1 MITSSVFHY
10 PGSSEDCAGWFV
22 VIILF
27 VMSAAA
33 MFSATVR
40 FSSRFAAFS
49 AFVGFHTPS
58 LAGFRRSSRQLF
70 VVIPDRQ
77 LGNNFARFI
86 SFIDSWRMR
95 VRMRFRE
102 VPWQGSELGD
112 ALTAVIRVHW
122 SVDVSWLAS
131 TRRIFRICAVNGH
144 ARNLPLLLYRTNL
157 FEDIFHFV
165 VTLKTYRELP
175 WFAVEG
181 DLYMR
186 LAHTIRGIHWV
197 DDCG

>member
-1 MITSSVFHY
+1 MITSSVFHS

-27 VMSAAA
+27 VVSAAA

-58 LAGFRRSSRQLF
+58 LAGFWRSSRQLF
-70 VVIPDRQ
+70 EVIPDRQ
-77 LGNNFARFI
+77 LGDNFARFI
-86 SFIDSWRMR
+86 SFFDSGRMR
-95 VRMRFRE
+95 VRMRFWE
-102 VPWQGSELGD
+102 VPWHASELGD
-112 ALTAVIRVHW
+112 ALTAVIRVHR
-122 SVDVSWLAS
+122 SVDIWRLAGP
-131 TRRIFRICAVNGH
+131 RRIFGICAVDGH

-157 FEDIFHFV
+157 FEDIFHLV
-165 VTLKTYRELP
+165 VTLKSYRELP
-175 WFAVEG
+175 RFAIEG
-181 DLYMR
+181 DLDVR
-186 LAHTIRGIHWV
+186 LAHTFRGVHWV

>member
-1 MITSSVFHY
+1 
-10 PGSSEDCAGWFV
+10 
-22 VIILF
+22 
-27 VMSAAA
+27 

-77 LGNNFARFI
+77 LGDNFARFI
-86 SFIDSWRMR
+86 SIFDSCRMR
-95 VRMRFRE
+95 MRMRMRFRE
-102 VPWQGSELGD
+102 VPWHASELGD
-112 ALTAVIRVHW
+112 ALTAVIRVHR
-122 SVDVSWLAS
+122 SVDVSRLAGS
-131 TRRIFRICAVNGH
+131 RRIFRICAVDGH

-157 FEDIFHFV
+157 FEDIFHLV

-175 WFAVEG
+175 
-181 DLYMR
+181 
-186 LAHTIRGIHWV
+186 
-197 DDCG
+197 